1 MSAPPGR
8 SIGGGKSAIRTLSS
22 FVPSFGH
29 DPGFGL
35 ARAMRIN
42 ESNEHR
48 DRMSLD
54 IVYDAA
60 YDQRGIKQ
68 ELEWARCPML
78 LA

>member
-1 MSAPPGR
+1 M
-8 SIGGGKSAIRTLSS
+8 K
-22 FVPSFGH
+22 
-29 DPGFGL
+29 
-35 ARAMRIN
+35 IN

-68 ELEWARCPML
+68 ELGWARGLML